1 MNYPLIS
8 EYIDAIRS
16 AEDNF
21 NKLSNLRPVLDGNG
35 NPIMSSGNF
44 AVVFKMKD
52 VNDGRYYAVKCFLK
66 EQEGRNERYQE
77 IAEELQYNTSSY
89 LLNIRYLE
97 DELFVW
103 SDSLE
108 EGNNVPVVVMD
119 WVDGKSLDTYIKERI
134 HSKYTLATLA
144 YNFCRMG
151 SWLLSQPIAHG
162 DLKPDNIIVRE
173 DGSLVLV
180 DYDGM
185 YVPELNEEFAI
196 EMGTPNFRHPMRDEF
211 KFDEHIDDFSIA
223 EIALSLKAIS
233 LNPQL
238 YKQFGSS
245 ECFLF
250 SDNDYRDIAK
260 SDIFNSIVSLA
271 TDKGLSSLLS
281 LFLLALANGDLSMVS
296 NKAIIIDKPEK
307 LSIIPKDNIPL
318 EIEHDYSV
326 GVTMTEFYRERNIE
340 REDRKWTIKEFQD
353 EYGDLYNALALTNGT
368 ITKNGKRGYT
378 YFILSKEQQEEGY
391 VLDKDFVK
399 DNRIYILLITPED
412 INNTYGSDYRFG
424 IIWLDKPS
432 IDDWDDEWE

>member
-8 EYIDAIRS
+8 EYIDAIRL

-21 NKLSNLRPVLDGNG
+21 DKLSNLRPVLDGNG

-66 EQEGRNERYQE
+66 EQEVRNERYQE
-77 IAEELQYNTSSY
+77 IAEELKYKTSSY
-89 LLNIRYLE
+89 LLNIRYIE
-97 DELFVW
+97 EELFVW

-119 WVDGKSLDTYIKERI
+119 WVDGKSLDTYIKDKI
-134 HSKYTLATLA
+134 HSKYTLGILA

-185 YVPELNEEFAI
+185 YVPETSSVFAEEI
-196 EMGTPNFRHPMRDEF
+196 GTPNYRHPERDEF
-211 KFDEHIDDFSIA
+211 QFDEHIDDFSIA
-223 EIALSLKAIS
+223 TIAISLKAIS

-238 YKQFGSS
+238 FKQYGSS
-245 ECFLF
+245 ECLLF

-296 NKAIIIDKPEK
+296 NKAIIIDKPKK
-307 LSIIPKDNIPL
+307 LSIYHKENISFEKFDFSIGMSIAEFWTYKD
-318 EIEHDYSV
+318 V
-326 GVTMTEFYRERNIE
+326 E
-340 REDRKWTIKEFQD
+340 REERKWCIKEFQD

-368 ITKNGKRGYT
+368 ISEKGNPCITM
-378 YFILSKEQQEEGY
+378 FVLCKELQEDGY
-391 VLDKDFVK
+391 VLDKDFIK
-399 DNRIYILLITPED
+399 ENKNDIMLITPED
-412 INNTYGSDYRFG
+412 INNKNGSDNRFG
-424 IIWLDKPS
+424 IIYLANP
-432 IDDWDDEWE
+432 DDWDIWA

>member
-1 MNYPLIS
+1 MNFPLIS
-8 EYIDAIRS
+8 EYIDAIRL

-77 IAEELQYNTSSY
+77 IAEELKYNTSSY
-89 LLNIRYLE
+89 LLNIRYIE

-119 WVDGKSLDTYIKERI
+119 WVDGRTLDTYIKERI

-326 GVTMTEFYRERNIE
+326 GVTVAEFYTEREIE
-340 REDRKWTIKEFQD
+340 RGERKWTIIEFQD

-368 ITKNGKRGYT
+368 VTKNSKRGRT
-378 YFILSKEQQEEGY
+378 YFILCKEQQEEGY

-412 INNTYGSDYRFG
+412 INKKYGSDYRFG

-432 IDDWDDEWE
+432 IDDWDDWK